1 MVKFSIDTRYIGIAL
16 IIVGIA
22 IAVIMYNFS
31 TTMINLI
38 DTGQVT
44 GSCMSYETCP
54 HVAVINQAYFGYVL
68 SAVIMVIGAFLLV
81 FGGKPEKSE
90 PNESEKKKSW
100 DEKLRTLTGDE
111 RTVYEKI
118 TASGGVM
125 FQSDL
130 VDKSGF
136 PKAKVSRILDRMEA
150 SGLIERKR
158 RGMANA
164 IVLK

>member
-1 MVKFSIDTRYIGIAL
+1 
-16 IIVGIA
+16 
-22 IAVIMYNFS
+22 
-31 TTMINLI
+31 
-38 DTGQVT
+38 
-44 GSCMSYETCP
+44 
-54 HVAVINQAYFGYVL
+54 
-68 SAVIMVIGAFLLV
+68 MVIGAFLLV